1 MIWKYYWNAWI
12 NNIFFHFTLK
22 LKRKKQSS
30 KIPYIFLV
38 DVWLHEFSLK
48 IFVKPQLVT
57 VVLKKIVKPWSDHGF
72 QNIFKTAVTNCGFM
86 VIMIKNILK
95 NNIKIIIPLKQG
107 RFKNIMKPQLLT
119 RKIVKPHSVTVV
131 LKIFLKLLKS
141 QSVTVVFYTKKTRMN
156 DYVDRKYYFDKY
168 FEMTTILTIF
178 FYQRIILDLSSI
190 LESWQ
195 TRWARRICKMVEREF
210 LSFWWV
216 TYWERKG
223 SQWERHVAK
232 F

>member
-1 MIWKYYWNAWI
+1 M
-12 NNIFFHFTLK
+12 
-22 LKRKKQSS
+22 
-30 KIPYIFLV
+30 
-38 DVWLHEFSLK
+38 
-48 IFVKPQLVT
+48 KPQLVT

-107 RFKNIMKPQLLT
+107 QFKNIMKPQLLT
-119 RKIVKPHSVTVV
+119 RKIVKPHCVTVV

-178 FYQRIILDLSSI
+178 FYQQIILDLSSI

-195 TRWARRICKMVEREF
+195 TRWARRICKMVEGEF
-210 LSFWWV
+210 LSFW
-216 TYWERKG
+216 
-223 SQWERHVAK
+223 
-232 F
+232 